1 MLTSSA
7 RWVGR
12 GMAVIATVAGLVL
25 PLAAASPASADQVR
39 DAQQWVLDALNVP
52 SAWQVSQGRGVL
64 VAVIDSGVNP
74 GVSDLAGSVTSGPD
88 LTGVGTPVTNPSWG
102 MHGTWMASLIAGH
115 GHGRGELDGIRGVAP
130 QARILSI
137 RVITD
142 RTDPGY
148 SRYQSEPPSR
158 GQHELAEAIRY
169 AVSHG
174 AGVISMS
181 LGYDAPSLVV
191 RAALQDALNH
201 NVVVVASAGNSGT
214 AQTARG
220 EGHAPYSFPAD
231 YLGVLGVAAVNR
243 AGLPAYFSSEN
254 LSVQVAAPGVNVPS
268 QGRDGRYWLVS
279 GTSPACALTAGV
291 AALIK
296 SRYPTL
302 TAAQIRHAIA
312 SAAQHRPAAGYDDQ
326 VGFGTVDAVAALS
339 AAGVLTK
346 QPVGG
351 NSAAA
356 KALAAGYF
364 GNGPAAVPQVP
375 VTPRGVGRLLTLCA
389 LAALCLLFIVAAV
402 RWLTA
407 PRQSGY
413 RAGAAIAVGAGGLG
427 QAGAS
432 QGLGAA
438 WTGSA
443 SGFDG
448 TAVDLRFPPPGYPPQ
463 PQLGQSPPDQS
474 PPGQGYPGQAPPG
487 QPYPGSGQGYLGQP
501 SAGQPYPARGQ
512 GYPGQPYEVRPQA
525 GQPYPSQNP
534 AGQHPF
540 GQPQPGQLPPG
551 QSPPGQGYPGQP
563 SAGQPYPAP
572 GQGYP
577 GQPYEV
583 RPQAGQPYPSQN
595 PAGPHPF
602 GQLPPGQL
610 PPGQLP
616 PGQLPPGQLPP
627 GQLPPGQLPPGQL
640 PPGQT
645 RPGQTQPGEPQRGPW
660 QPRPQPETMPRVQPP
675 QPGLPGHGGVV
686 PSGLGA
692 ADQSPIPDLPEPTTQ
707 PQPRW
712 DIWALGGHAASTE
725 HVDSEDQTT

>member
-1 MLTSSA
+1 VLTSSG

-12 GMAVIATVAGLVL
+12 GMAVIATVAGLAL

-52 SAWQVSQGRGVL
+52 SAWHVSQGRGVL

-88 LTGVGTPVTNPSWG
+88 LTGVGTPVTSPSWG

-201 NVVVVASAGNSGT
+201 NVVVVASSGNSGT

-220 EGHAPYSFPAD
+220 QGHAPYSFPAD

-312 SAAQHRPAAGYDDQ
+312 SAAQHKPAGGYDDQ
-326 VGFGTVDAVAALS
+326 VGFGTVDAMSALS

-346 QPVGG
+346 QPPEG
-351 NSAAA
+351 NSAVA
-356 KALAAGYF
+356 KAHAAGYF
-364 GNGPAAVPQVP
+364 GDGPAAVPQVP
-375 VTPRGVGRLLTLCA
+375 VAPRGDGLLLTFCA
-389 LAALCLLFIVAAV
+389 LAAVCLLFIVAAG
-402 RWLTA
+402 RWITA

-413 RAGAAIAVGAGGLG
+413 RAGAAVVAGPVGAGGLG
-427 QAGAS
+427 QAGVG
-432 QGLGAA
+432 QGVGAA
-438 WTGSA
+438 WTGPA

-448 TAVDLRFPPPGYPPQ
+448 TAVDLRFPQPGYPPQ
-463 PQLGQSPPDQS
+463 PQPGQGYPGQGYPGQPYPGQSPPGQPYPGQS
-474 PPGQGYPGQAPPG
+474 PPGQGYPGP
-487 QPYPGSGQGYLGQP
+487 
-501 SAGQPYPARGQ
+501 
-512 GYPGQPYEVRPQA
+512 
-525 GQPYPSQNP
+525 PYPS
-534 AGQHPF
+534 
-540 GQPQPGQLPPG
+540 
-551 QSPPGQGYPGQP
+551 SGQGYPGQP

-583 RPQAGQPYPSQN
+583 RPQAGQPYPSHN

-610 PPGQLP
+610 PPGQ
-616 PGQLPPGQLPP
+616 
-627 GQLPPGQLPPGQL
+627 
-640 PPGQT
+640 
-645 RPGQTQPGEPQRGPW
+645 TQPDQPQRGPW
-660 QPRPQPETMPRVQPP
+660 QPRRQPETMPRVPP
-675 QPGLPGHGGVV
+675 VQPGDGGVV
-686 PSGLGA
+686 PSGRGA
-692 ADQSPIPDLPEPTTQ
+692 VDQSPTPDLPEPTTQ
-707 PQPRW
+707 PQLRW
-712 DIWALGGHAASTE
+712 DTWAPGGHVASAE
-725 HVDSEDQTT
+725 RVDSEDQAT